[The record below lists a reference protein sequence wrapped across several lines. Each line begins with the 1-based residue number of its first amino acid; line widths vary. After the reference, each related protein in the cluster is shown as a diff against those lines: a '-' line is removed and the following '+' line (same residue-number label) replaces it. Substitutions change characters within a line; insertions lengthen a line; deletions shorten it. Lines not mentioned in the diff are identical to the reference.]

1 MFTVNNKERGHSHR
15 SSVFILNLEQF
26 SHLTLVFQLLTLNK
40 YFLVGTD
47 NITNKASQKIISIL
61 PFNCAITKI
70 CVVIRLAED
79 GTRWAAYSFNYPQV
93 KFFMGMLLIL
103 SIPGLSH

>member
-26 SHLTLVFQLLTLNK
+26 SHLTLVFHLLTLNK

-47 NITNKASQKIISIL
+47 NITHKVSQKITYIL

-70 CVVIRLAED
+70 CVVICLAED
-79 GTRWAAYSFNYPQV
+79 GTR
-93 KFFMGMLLIL
+93 MGGI
-103 SIPGLSH
+103 